1 MRTKRGFSLL
11 TVVIVFTLLPMCSL
25 STFAQSD
32 PPYPDDLSYFLNGN
46 NPYSSAVGGQIYR
59 GDGTFYTGTWAGS
72 VSCSTTSPYPCT
84 GGNWTSSG
92 ALTSPIEQCLACH
105 YHANSSNNR
114 GVMYLMT
121 GHKNTFRK
129 VAPGSP
135 WAGPDGNI
143 YTTADTYYGSGSTY
157 NWTTGSVTVGSC
169 DPFSTPLQLGLT
181 VLDPSCSYTGYGSPQ
196 SILYLLGGWVYYG
209 GNSSTGDP
217 QLNTIFDA
225 GAVAG
230 FTGEQYPNGNYDC
243 MRCHATGYNF
253 VAAGSTTG
261 TASTGATSYAGPE
274 PTIAPLSTSGS
285 YTGITDAQFSRW
297 PTDQTPYGTSSWYLT
312 GVQCERCHNTQVS
325 INSPLNNVSHP
336 SSTGFGGLTI
346 PTVATDQASTALCME
361 CHREETVVDAYVP
374 KPATHT
380 ITPTYPP
387 VAIDTGYCSDMTNS
401 PQSSCGAT
409 WVYKPVISHAQ
420 GTEFLNSPHA
430 EFSGT
435 LTQNNQ
441 NSPDLSITISGTYS
455 ATVATPEGGYFE
467 ETSGTDSGQNLGCI
481 GCHDPHYTTVVT
493 PSQYAANN
501 SLYHTLQGTTEKNC
515 SSSGCHSNITTN
527 LMATIKHPVGIGT
540 PFPTGTAADVPGACV
555 VCHMQAASPNPTYP
569 TQGVPQNHFFRISV
583 DPNYY
588 TFPTAAQYY
597 SGAPGANALNTAT
610 DTVTGFTGAIWNDV
624 DIACGQCH
632 AGGNASG
639 QNPYGIAQPNPAPPA
654 FARVY
659 LASAATGI
667 HGFDT
672 LPTAATPT
680 FSLGSGTYT
689 TAQTVTLSDATSGA
703 TIYYTTNGT
712 TPTTSSTK
720 YTAPILVSTNTE
732 IIAVAVG
739 GTGYNPTTLSATAT
753 AQYNIQAAT
762 PTFSL
767 GPGIY
772 YKPQTL
778 TLSDTTSGAPIYYTT
793 DGSNPTTSP
802 TAILYGGGPIAV
814 SVPTTFN
821 AVAGNNAGLIDG
833 TGLTYSN
840 IASETITIKALPP
853 TFSPGGG
860 TYGVAQTVKITD
872 SASSPGATIYYAF
885 NAAPTTSSTSC
896 ASPCSVPVSV
906 SETLEAVSAFD
917 TGLLSESSVT
927 TATYTFTAP
936 APTFSPGA
944 GTYKKAQGVN
954 VTLADTA
961 SVTICYTTNGT
972 TPAVNTAGV
981 CTAGSAFTAAIP
993 VSVTTTIYAVAGGN
1007 GYGTSSV
1014 VRAIYTLQ

>member
-1 MRTKRGFSLL
+1 MSTERGFSLL
-11 TVVIVFTLLPMCSL
+11 TVLIVSTLLLMGSL
-25 STFAQSD
+25 STFAQS
-32 PPYPDDLSYFLNGN
+32 PYPDDLSYFLNGN

-84 GGNWTSSG
+84 GGNWTSNG

-105 YHANSSNNR
+105 YHANSSSNH
-114 GVMYLMT
+114 GAMYLMT

-129 VAPGSP
+129 VASGTP
-135 WAGPDGNI
+135 WAGPDGNT

-157 NWTTGSVTVGSC
+157 NWTAGTVTVGSC
-169 DPFSTPLQLGLT
+169 DPFSVPLQLGLT
-181 VLDPSCSYTGYGSPQ
+181 VLDPACSYTGYGSPQ
-196 SILYLLGGWVYYG
+196 SVLYLLGGWMYYG
-209 GNSSTGDP
+209 GNSGSGDP
-217 QLNTIFDA
+217 QLNTVFDA

-253 VAAGSTTG
+253 AAAGSTTG

-274 PTIAPLSTSGS
+274 PTIAPLSTTGS
-285 YTGITDAQFSRW
+285 YTGITDAEFSRW
-297 PTDQTPYGTSSWYLT
+297 PSDQKSGTSSWYLT
-312 GVQCERCHNTQVS
+312 GVECERCHNTQVS

-336 SSTGFGGLTI
+336 SSTGFGGETI

-361 CHREETVVDAYVP
+361 CHREEIVNTTA
-374 KPATHT
+374 KT

-387 VAIDTGYCSDMTNS
+387 LAIDTGYCSDFSNN
-401 PQSSCGAT
+401 PYSSCTAPGG
-409 WVYKPVISHAQ
+409 WVYKPAISHAQ

-430 EFSGT
+430 EFTGT
-435 LTQNNQ
+435 LAQNNQ
-441 NSPDLSITISGTYS
+441 NSPDLSIAISGTYS
-455 ATVATPEGGYFE
+455 ATVATPEGGYFM
-467 ETSGTDSGQNLGCI
+467 ETSGTDSGQNKGCI

-493 PSQYAANN
+493 PSQYTANP
-501 SLYHTLQGTTEKNC
+501 SLFHTLQGTTETNC
-515 SSSGCHSNITTN
+515 SSSGCHSNITNN
-527 LMATIKHPVGIGT
+527 LMATIKHPVGAGT
-540 PFPTGTAADVPGACV
+540 PFPTGTSADVPGACV
-555 VCHMQAASPNPTYP
+555 VCHMQAASPNPSYP
-569 TQGVPQNHFFRISV
+569 TQGVPQNHFFRVSV

-597 SGAPGANALNTAT
+597 SGTTALNVAT

-632 AGGNASG
+632 AGGTAG
-639 QNPYGIAQPNPAPPA
+639 QNPYGIAPPNPAPPA
-654 FARVY
+654 FTRTY
-659 LASAATGI
+659 LATAATGI

-689 TAQTVTLSDATSGA
+689 SAQTVTLSDATSGA
-703 TIYYTTNGT
+703 AIYYNINTVAP
-712 TPTTSSTK
+712 PTASSTK
-720 YTAPILVSTNTE
+720 YTAPIVVSSNTT
-732 IIAVAVG
+732 IQAVAEG
-739 GTGYNPTTLSATAT
+739 GIGYNPATLSATAS

-802 TAILYGGGPIAV
+802 TAILYGGGSITV

-821 AVAGNNAGLIDG
+821 VVAGNNAGLIDG
-833 TGLTYSN
+833 TGLTYSS
-840 IASETITIKALPP
+840 IATDTITIKALPP

-872 SASSPGATIYYAF
+872 SASSPGATVYYAF

-896 ASPCSVPVSV
+896 SSPCSVPVSV

-917 TGLLSESSVT
+917 TSLLSESSVT
-927 TATYTFTAP
+927 SATYTFTAP

-944 GTYKKAQGVN
+944 GTYRTAQN
-954 VTLADTA
+954 VVLSDAA
-961 SVTICYTTNGT
+961 SATICYTTNGT
-972 TPAVNTAGV
+972 APAVNTAGV
-981 CTAGSAFTAAIP
+981 CTSGSAYSSAIP
-993 VSVTTTIYAVAGGN
+993 VGVGSTTIEAVAGGN
-1007 GYGTSSV
+1007 GYSTSTV
-1014 VRAIYTLQ
+1014 VRAIYTIP

>member
-1 MRTKRGFSLL
+1 
-11 TVVIVFTLLPMCSL
+11 
-25 STFAQSD
+25 
-32 PPYPDDLSYFLNGN
+32 
-46 NPYSSAVGGQIYR
+46 
-59 GDGTFYTGTWAGS
+59 
-72 VSCSTTSPYPCT
+72 
-84 GGNWTSSG
+84 
-92 ALTSPIEQCLACH
+92 
-105 YHANSSNNR
+105 
-114 GVMYLMT
+114 MYLMT

-135 WAGPDGNI
+135 WAGPDGNT

-157 NWTTGSVTVGSC
+157 NWTTGTVTVGSC
-169 DPFSTPLQLGLT
+169 DPFSVPLQLGLS

-196 SILYLLGGWVYYG
+196 SILYLLGGWMYYG

-217 QLNTIFDA
+217 QLNSVFDA

-253 VAAGSTTG
+253 AAAGSATG

-336 SSTGFGGLTI
+336 SSTGFGGETI

-409 WVYKPVISHAQ
+409 WVYKPAISHAQ

-455 ATVATPEGGYFE
+455 ATVATPEGGYFV
-467 ETSGTDSGQNLGCI
+467 ETSGADSGQNKGCI

-569 TQGVPQNHFFRISV
+569 TQGVPQNHFFRISM

-588 TFPTAAQYY
+588 TYPTAAQFY

-624 DIACGQCH
+624 DVACGQCH
-632 AGGNASG
+632 AGGNGSG

-703 TIYYTTNGT
+703 TIYYNINTVAA
-712 TPTTSSTK
+712 PTASSTK
-720 YTAPILVSTNTE
+720 YTAPIVVSSNTT
-732 IIAVAVG
+732 IQAVAAG

-896 ASPCSVPVSV
+896 SSPCPVPVSV

-972 TPAVNTAGV
+972 TPAVNAAGV